1 LRLRKVSAPALLQK
15 YFTENR
21 NVVAWFVIILICAA
35 FACVAFFAWR
45 KWIAPWRQVE
55 DVITQIGRG
64 ERPRT
69 FLMEGSAP
77 AQRIGFQLEKI
88 VGDLEQQQKQIA
100 KRESGM
106 QTIFSAMQDALLVVD
121 SNRRV
126 ILTNQTFRK
135 LFDAPEISIATPL
148 LEIARDPTLDRLL
161 TDAFRGDG
169 PIRCELTLD
178 GSQIELHAV
187 ATKNEAGEITG
198 ALVLFHDITELK
210 KIDQVR
216 RDFVAN
222 VSHELRT
229 PLSILR
235 GYIETLLDSPKTPQ
249 EELTRILRIM
259 ERHSDRLELLV
270 EDLLTLA
277 QLESGNPNLQIGTVD
292 LSSFLTEMVR
302 DWEKKLTRKQLNMV
316 VDLPT
321 ELPLICADRTRLQE
335 ALYNLLD
342 NAVKYSREQGEIRL
356 SARQHGGEIEL
367 AVSDDGIGIAT
378 EDLPRIFERFYRADK
393 ARSPD
398 KVRGTG
404 LGLAIVKHIAQ
415 LHGGRVEAESEL
427 ERGTT
432 IRVILPSANSTD
444 S

>member
-1 LRLRKVSAPALLQK
+1 
-15 YFTENR
+15 
-21 NVVAWFVIILICAA
+21 
-35 FACVAFFAWR
+35 
-45 KWIAPWRQVE
+45 
-55 DVITQIGRG
+55 
-64 ERPRT
+64 
-69 FLMEGSAP
+69 MEGSAP

-88 VGDLEQQQKQIA
+88 VNELEQLQKQIA

-121 SNRRV
+121 SNRQV

-135 LFDAPEISIATPL
+135 LFDAPEISLATPL
-148 LEIARDPTLDRLL
+148 LEVVRDPTLDRLL

-169 PIRCELTLD
+169 PVRCELALD
-178 GSQIELHAV
+178 ASQIELHAV
-187 ATKNEAGEITG
+187 ATRNDAGQITG

-210 KIDQVR
+210 KMDQVR

-235 GYIETLLDSPKTPQ
+235 GYIETLLDSPKTPR

-277 QLESGNPNLQIGTVD
+277 QLESGNPNLQMGTLD
-292 LSSFLTEMVR
+292 LSSFLPEMVR
-302 DWEKKLTRKQLNMV
+302 DWEKKLTSKQLNIV
-316 VDLPT
+316 VDVPL
-321 ELPLICADRTRLQE
+321 ELSPIRVDRTRLQE

-342 NAVKYSREQGEIRL
+342 NAVKYSRKRGEIRL
-356 SARQHGGEIEL
+356 SARQHDGEMEL
-367 AVSDDGIGIAT
+367 IVSDQGIGIAK

-415 LHGGRVEAESEL
+415 LHGGRVEAESEID
-427 ERGTT
+427 EGTT
-432 IRVILPSANSTD
+432 IRVVLPTGM
-444 S
+444 

>member
-1 LRLRKVSAPALLQK
+1 VSWLI
-15 YFTENR
+15 
-21 NVVAWFVIILICAA
+21 VVLICGALGIIA
-35 FACVAFFAWR
+35 FIVWR
-45 KWIAPWRQVE
+45 KWIAPWEQVE

-88 VGDLEQQQKQIA
+88 VGDLEQRQKQIA

-135 LFDAPEISIATPL
+135 LFDAPEISVATPL
-148 LEIARDPTLDRLL
+148 LEIVRDPTLDRLL

-178 GSQIELHAV
+178 GAQIELHAV

-210 KIDQVR
+210 KMDQVR

-235 GYIETLLDSPKTPQ
+235 GYIETLLDSPKTPG
-249 EELTRILRIM
+249 EELTRILRVM

-277 QLESGNPNLQIGTVD
+277 QLESGNPNLQMGTVD
-292 LSSFLTEMVR
+292 LSSFLPEMVR
-302 DWEKKLTRKQLNMV
+302 DWEKKLTSKQLNII
-316 VDLPT
+316 VDVPT
-321 ELPLICADRTRLQE
+321 GLSPICADRTRLQE

-342 NAVKYSREQGEIRL
+342 NAVKYSREHGEIRL
-356 SARQHGGEIEL
+356 SVRQRNGEIEL
-367 AVSDDGIGIAT
+367 AVSDDGIGIAK

-415 LHGGRVEAESEL
+415 LHGGRVEAKSEL
-427 ERGTT
+427 GKGTT
-432 IRVILPSANSTD
+432 IRVLLPMNNVAL
-444 S
+444 

>member
-1 LRLRKVSAPALLQK
+1 VS
-15 YFTENR
+15 
-21 NVVAWFVIILICAA
+21 WFVIVLICAA
-35 FACVAFFAWR
+35 FGCIAFIAWR

-88 VGDLEQQQKQIA
+88 VGDLEQRQKQIA

-135 LFDAPEISIATPL
+135 LFDAPEISLATPL
-148 LEIARDPTLDRLL
+148 LEIVRDPTLDRLL
-161 TDAFRGDG
+161 TDAFRGEG
-169 PIRCELTLD
+169 PVRCELTLD
-178 GSQIELHAV
+178 DSQIELHAV
-187 ATKNEAGEITG
+187 ATKNDAGQITG
-198 ALVLFHDITELK
+198 VLVLFHDITELK
-210 KIDQVR
+210 KMDQVR

-235 GYIETLLDSPKTPQ
+235 GYIETLLDSPKTPR
-249 EELTRILRIM
+249 EELTRIFRVM
-259 ERHSDRLELLV
+259 QRHSDRLELLV

-277 QLESGNPNLQIGTVD
+277 QLESGNLNLQMEKVD
-292 LSSFLTEMVR
+292 LSSFLPEMVR
-302 DWEKKLTRKQLNMV
+302 DWEKKLTSKQLNII
-316 VDLPT
+316 VDVPT
-321 ELPLICADRTRLQE
+321 ESSPIFADRTRLQE

-342 NAVKYSREQGEIRL
+342 NAVKYSREHGEIRL
-356 SARQHGGEIEL
+356 SARRRDGEIEL
-367 AVSDDGIGIAT
+367 SVSDLGIGIAK

-393 ARSPD
+393 ARGPD

-427 ERGTT
+427 EKGTT
-432 IRVILPSANSTD
+432 IRVVLPSAM
-444 S
+444 

>member
-1 LRLRKVSAPALLQK
+1 V
-15 YFTENR
+15 T
-21 NVVAWFVIILICAA
+21 WFVIVLI
-35 FACVAFFAWR
+35 CVAFGCIAFIVWR
-45 KWIAPWRQVE
+45 KWIGPWQQLE
-55 DVITQIGRG
+55 QVITQIGRG

-77 AQRIGFQLEKI
+77 AHRIGFQLEKI
-88 VGDLEQQQKQIA
+88 VNELEQLQKQIA

-121 SNRRV
+121 SNRQV
-126 ILTNQTFRK
+126 ILTNETFRK
-135 LFDAPEISIATPL
+135 LFVVPEISLATPL
-148 LEIARDPTLDRLL
+148 LEVVRNATLDRVL
-161 TDAFRGDG
+161 TDAFNGRA
-169 PIRCELTLD
+169 PSRSELAVD
-178 GSQIELHAV
+178 ESQIELHAV
-187 ATKNEAGEITG
+187 ATKNDAGEITG
-198 ALVLFHDITELK
+198 ALVLFHDISELK
-210 KIDQVR
+210 KLDQVR

-222 VSHELRT
+222 ISHELRT

-235 GYIETLLDSPKTPQ
+235 GYIETLLDNPKTSR
-249 EELTRILRIM
+249 EELTRILRVM

-277 QLESGNPNLQIGTVD
+277 QLESGNPNLQMGTVD
-292 LSSFLTEMVR
+292 LSSFLPEMVR
-302 DWEKKLTRKQLNMV
+302 DWEKKLAGKQLNIIV
-316 VDLPT
+316 VVPT
-321 ELPLICADRTRLQE
+321 ELSPICADRTRLQE

-342 NAVKYSREQGEIRL
+342 NAVKYSRERGEIRL
-356 SARQHGGEIEL
+356 SARQRDGEIEL
-367 AVSDDGIGIAT
+367 AVSDDGIGIAK

-427 ERGTT
+427 DKGTI
-432 IRVILPSANSTD
+432 IRVVLPSVM
-444 S
+444 

>member
-1 LRLRKVSAPALLQK
+1 VSWLIIVLVCIALGG
-15 YFTENR
+15 
-21 NVVAWFVIILICAA
+21 
-35 FACVAFFAWR
+35 VAFIVWR

-55 DVITQIGRG
+55 QVITQIGCG

-88 VGDLEQQQKQIA
+88 VADLEQLQKQIA

-121 SNRRV
+121 SSRQV
-126 ILTNQTFRK
+126 ILTNRTFRK
-135 LFDAPEISIATPL
+135 LFDAPEISLATPL
-148 LEIARDPTLDRLL
+148 LEIVRDPALDRLL
-161 TDAFRGDG
+161 TDAFRGAG
-169 PIRCELTLD
+169 PVRCELALD
-178 GSQIELHAV
+178 ESQIELHAV
-187 ATKNEAGEITG
+187 ATRNETGQITG
-198 ALVLFHDITELK
+198 ALVLFHDISELK
-210 KIDQVR
+210 KMDQVR

-235 GYIETLLDSPKTPQ
+235 GYIETLLDSPKTSR
-249 EELTRILRIM
+249 EELTRILRVM
-259 ERHSDRLELLV
+259 ERHSNRLELLV

-277 QLESGNPNLQIGTVD
+277 QLESGNSDLQLGNVE
-292 LSSFLTEMVR
+292 LSSLFREMIR
-302 DWEKKLTRKQLNMV
+302 DWEKKLTSKQLNII
-316 VDLPT
+316 VDVPPDLSP
-321 ELPLICADRTRLQE
+321 IRADRTRLQE

-342 NAVKYSREQGEIRL
+342 NAVKYSREHGEIRL
-356 SARQHGGEIEL
+356 SARHRDCEIEL
-367 AVSDDGIGIAT
+367 SVSDDGIGIAK

-393 ARSPD
+393 ARSAD
-398 KVRGTG
+398 AIRGTG

-427 ERGTT
+427 EKGTI
-432 IRVILPSANSTD
+432 IRVVLPSAM
-444 S
+444 

>member
-1 LRLRKVSAPALLQK
+1 MSWLIGV
-15 YFTENR
+15 
-21 NVVAWFVIILICAA
+21 LICSALGVIA
-35 FACVAFFAWR
+35 FIVWR

-55 DVITQIGRG
+55 QVITQIGHGR
-64 ERPRT
+64 RPRR
-69 FLMEGSAP
+69 FLMDGSVP

-88 VGDLEQQQKQIA
+88 VNELEQLQKQIS

-121 SNRRV
+121 SNRQV

-135 LFDAPEISIATPL
+135 LFDAPEISLATPL
-148 LEIARDPTLDRLL
+148 WEVVRDPTLDRLL

-169 PIRCELTLD
+169 PVRCELASD
-178 GSQIELHAV
+178 DSRIELHAV
-187 ATKNEAGEITG
+187 ATKNEAGQVTG

-210 KIDQVR
+210 KMDQVR

-235 GYIETLLDSPKTPQ
+235 GYIETLLDSPKTSS
-249 EELTRILRIM
+249 EELTRILRVM
-259 ERHSDRLELLV
+259 ERHSNRLELLV

-277 QLESGNPNLQIGTVD
+277 QLESVNPDLQMETVD
-292 LSSFLTEMVR
+292 LSSFLPEMIR
-302 DWEKKLTRKQLNMV
+302 DWEKKLTRKQLNII
-316 VDLPT
+316 VDVPT
-321 ELPLICADRTRLQE
+321 ELFPICADRTRLQE

-342 NAVKYSREQGEIRL
+342 NAVKYSREHGEIRL
-356 SARQHGGEIEL
+356 SARQRDGEIEL
-367 AVSDDGIGIAT
+367 AVSDDGIGIAK

-398 KVRGTG
+398 KVSGTG

-415 LHGGRVEAESEL
+415 LHAGRVEADSEL
-427 ERGTT
+427 EKGTT
-432 IRVILPSANSTD
+432 IRVVLPMRNDECTND
-444 S
+444 E

>member
-1 LRLRKVSAPALLQK
+1 M
-15 YFTENR
+15 
-21 NVVAWFVIILICAA
+21 AWFVLVLI
-35 FACVAFFAWR
+35 CVAFGCVAFVAWR
-45 KWIAPWRQVE
+45 KWIAPWWQLE
-55 DVITQIGRG
+55 DVITRIGRG

-69 FLMEGSAP
+69 FLMDGGAP
-77 AQRIGFQLEKI
+77 ARRIGFQLEKI
-88 VGDLEQQQKQIA
+88 VGDLEQHQKQIA

-135 LFDAPEISIATPL
+135 LFDAPEVSMATPL
-148 LEIARDPTLDRLL
+148 LEIVRDPTLDQLL
-161 TDAFRGDG
+161 TDAFRGRG
-169 PIRCELTLD
+169 PVRCELTLD

-235 GYIETLLDSPKTPQ
+235 GYIETLLDTPKTPR
-249 EELTRILRIM
+249 EELTRILRVM

-277 QLESGNPNLQIGTVD
+277 QLESSNPDIQMGMID
-292 LSSFLTEMVR
+292 LSSFLQEVVR
-302 DWEKKLTRKQLNMV
+302 DWEKKLAKKQLKIV
-316 VDLPT
+316 VDLRS
-321 ELPLICADRTRLQE
+321 ELSPISADRTRMQE
-335 ALYNLLD
+335 ALYNLID
-342 NAVKYSREQGEIRL
+342 NAVKYSREHGQIRL
-356 SARQHGGEIEL
+356 GARQRDGEIEL
-367 AVSDDGIGIAT
+367 AVSDEGIGIAK

-398 KVRGTG
+398 NVRGTG

-415 LHGGRVEAESEL
+415 LHGGRVEANSEIDK
-427 ERGTT
+427 GTT
-432 IRVILPSANSTD
+432 IRMILPSASSHTL
-444 S
+444 